1 MPGIKNK
8 ILSTFIIILFVS
20 LLHAQD
26 DAALTL
32 IKKYAESSFR
42 NGDYEF
48 ALENY
53 KQLYES
59 DPDNL
64 EYQYKLGVCYTET
77 NIDREKA
84 IPFLEYVTSFNDID
98 KTAYYYLGLAYS
110 YNYRFTEALEAFYEY
125 KISGINDEVLAN
137 VNRLISMSYY
147 AIEVLGQ
154 PINIKFEHLDST
166 INTSADE
173 VFPFVTKDGTLLFFT
188 SNREYID
195 VLEENRSSV
204 YMSQQKKESWDY
216 ATKCDFSTI
225 DNEEIVGISDNGETI
240 LIHIDGDFFYND
252 IHIIDRKGTKFTKKQ
267 LAGLPKGLNTDDV
280 ENGATIT
287 PDGNTIY
294 FSSNRRGGFGGSDLY
309 KITKKPDGNWSEPL
323 NLGAVINTEYD
334 ENYPNLTNDGKT
346 MYFASK
352 GHDCI
357 GGYDIF
363 VSNYIAESET
373 WSPPRNFGFPL
384 NTPDD
389 NTTISFTQDGKSF
402 FIAANRKEGL
412 GQLDIYKVTIGDET
426 ELTTIIQGIIF
437 IGKQESAQVYN
448 PDFFKVFVTVFDM
461 NGNVFG
467 RYEPTEDGQFFATLY
482 PGKYKLEVKL
492 DGSNKPFETIYTITD
507 QGFLVEEIYLDPAQ

>member
-1 MPGIKNK
+1 MPGIKQK
-8 ILSTFIIILFVS
+8 ISILIFSIFISIFS
-20 LLHAQD
+20 FAQD
-26 DAALTL
+26 DAMMSL

-53 KQLYES
+53 LQLYEN

-64 EYQYKLGVCYTET
+64 EYSYKLGVCYTET

-84 IPFLEYVTSFNDID
+84 IPYLEYVTSFNDIN
-98 KTAYYYLGLAYS
+98 KKAYYYLGLAYT

-125 KISGINDEVLAN
+125 KISGINDELLAE

-154 PINIKFEHLDST
+154 PINIKFELLDST
-166 INTSADE
+166 VNSIEDE
-173 VFPFVTKDGTLLFFT
+173 TKPFVTKDGTTLFFT

-195 VLEENRSSV
+195 ALEENRMNV
-204 YMSQQKKESWDY
+204 FMSENKKGAWER
-216 ATKCDFSTI
+216 AMKCDFSTT
-225 DNEEIVGISDNGETI
+225 DNEEIVGISKNGEKI

-252 IHIIDRKGTKFTKKQ
+252 IHIIDRKGTKFTKLELSK
-267 LAGLPKGLNTDDV
+267 LPSGMNTDDV

-287 PDGNTIY
+287 PDGKTIY

-309 KITKKPDGNWSEPL
+309 KITKLSESNWSEPE

-334 ENYPNLTNDGKT
+334 ENYPNITNEGKT

-363 VSNYIAESET
+363 VSNFIEET
-373 WSPPRNFGFPL
+373 QNWSPPRNFGFPL

-402 FIAANRKEGL
+402 YIAANREEGV
-412 GQLDIYKVTIGDET
+412 GQLDIYKVTLGDET

-437 IGKQESAQVYN
+437 IGKQDNAQVYN
-448 PDFFKVFVTVFDM
+448 PDFFKVFVTVYDKF
-461 NGNVFG
+461 GNVFG

-482 PGKYKLEVKL
+482 PGEYKLEVKL
-492 DGSNKPFETIYTITD
+492 DRSNKPYEMVYNITD
-507 QGFLVEEIYLDPAQ
+507 QGFIVDEIYLDPAQ